1 MKITVDA
8 NRCVASG
15 HCCFVAPAIFEVRD
29 GKLHI
34 LQPAPSSEFREQ
46 VEQAVFN
53 CPAEA
58 LTIEG

>member
-15 HCCFVAPAIFEVRD
+15 YCCAGAPAIFEVRE
-29 GKLHI
+29 GTLHI
-34 LQPAPSSEFREQ
+34 LQSAPSSEFHEQ

-58 LTIEG
+58 LTIEN